1 MELQQQIEN
10 VLQTLKEGVCAAL
23 TIRRVNS
30 SDPTINNYQLE
41 LAERVNTGNRGLNM
55 LGIINASDPRFNN
68 RGARRHY
75 TSIKAKELLT
85 MFDKLTQEMLDALEI
100 GGDPMF
106 LGIKNPSINHLGQ
119 ELYLKIRVNET
130 FEGDDWD
137 LSNIDKAAKKK
148 GKDGDFIY
156 GNNNGEL
163 AHIFSKT
170 ELAAASYNAETEQ
183 FENVDEWEHNTIDEA
198 TEDDINY
205 SPIKQVINKQ
215 QAVNTVTGEVNPL

>member
-30 SDPTINNYQLE
+30 SDPSISNYQLE
-41 LAERVNTGNRGLNM
+41 LAERVNTGSRGLNM

-75 TSIKAKELLT
+75 TSIKAKELLS
-85 MFDKLTQEMLDALEI
+85 MFNTLTQEQLDALEI
-100 GGDPMF
+100 GGEPMF
-106 LGIKNPSINHLGQ
+106 LGHLNPSISHLGQ
-119 ELYLKIRVNET
+119 ELFLKIRVNET

-137 LSNIDKAAKKK
+137 LSNLDKSAKKK
-148 GKDGDFIY
+148 GRDGDFIM

-170 ELAAASYNAETEQ
+170 ELSAATYNSETEE
-183 FENVDEWEHNTIDEA
+183 FNNVDEWTHNIIEEAKEDEL
-198 TEDDINY
+198 NY
-205 SPIKQVINKQ
+205 NPIRNAISSHET
-215 QAVNTVTGEVNPL
+215 VNTVSGEVNPL

>member
-1 MELQQQIEN
+1 MDLQQQIEN
-10 VLQTLKEGVCAAL
+10 FLKGLKEGVCAAL
-23 TIRRVNS
+23 SIRQVMS

-41 LAERVNTGNRGLNM
+41 LAERINNGSGGINM
-55 LGIINASDPRFNN
+55 LGVLNFSDPRFNN

-75 TSIKAKELLT
+75 TLIKATELLA
-85 MFDKLTQEMLDALEI
+85 MFSDLTQADLDALQI

-106 LGIKNPSINHLGQ
+106 LGVKNPSINHLGQ